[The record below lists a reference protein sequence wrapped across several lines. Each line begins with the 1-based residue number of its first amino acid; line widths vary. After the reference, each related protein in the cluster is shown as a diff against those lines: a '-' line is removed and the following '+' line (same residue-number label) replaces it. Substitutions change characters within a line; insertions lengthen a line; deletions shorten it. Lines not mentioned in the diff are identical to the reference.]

1 MSRYESSKILK
12 SKDNNRIY
20 KSNIFPKIDRSV
32 SDIYIITRSGDRLD
46 LLASKYYG
54 DQTLWWIIA
63 IANNL
68 GRSGLIV
75 PPAKQIRIPTDV
87 ASIVND
93 YQELQED
100 R

>member
-1 MSRYESSKILK
+1 MPRYESNKIIK
-12 SKDNNRIY
+12 NKDNRRIY
-20 KSNIFPKIDRSV
+20 KSNIFPKIERSV
-32 SDIYIITRSGDRLD
+32 TDIYIISKSGDRLD

-68 GRSGLIV
+68 GKSGLIL

-87 ASIVND
+87 SSILND

>member
-87 ASIVND
+87 ASILND

>member
-20 KSNIFPKIDRSV
+20 KSNIFPKIERSV

-87 ASIVND
+87 ASILND

>member
-32 SDIYIITRSGDRLD
+32 SDIYISTRSGDRLD

-87 ASIVND
+87 ASILND